1 MNQAVHEEQITVLPG
16 NWAPPG
22 SRPVELVFRTVGERT
37 SNLALDLALRHVQPQ
52 RAHVIRNVKPFARAV
67 RRMLDE
73 LDHSC
78 SHVVFVDAD
87 CLILEDLRPFLDTND
102 LPCVDA
108 YGHDRFRRRIHCGAR
123 ITRIDVVRAMAARP
137 APSDA
142 RGATLWPEGYLVG
155 AVLRDLGLTWQ
166 YKDFHI
172 LHDHFQRYRDLFAK
186 YALCQLRSR
195 AGIRRHLLAESM
207 ARWGPEPE
215 FTAARLG
222 VQHAAATVDEGAGAE
237 EIARYLRDLPLIAP
251 GEVAA
256 QGLTELDGEAG
267 SQDVTA
273 ALAADPVGLAPPA
286 APFKVFGIG
295 LPGTGTQSLNRA
307 LHVLGFSALHDA
319 HPTARPLEEFPAL
332 RHYDGMTGATAAAR
346 AEELDRAWPG
356 SKFVLTVRAQ
366 DHPDHVRRISAH
378 FAARPDDLLV
388 LDLAHGHGYP
398 ELAAFL
404 GVPTPGQPFPHRP
417 GRPTREVPS

>member
-1 MNQAVHEEQITVLPG
+1 MNQAVHEKRISILPG
-16 NWAPPG
+16 SWAPPG
-22 SRPVELVFRTVGERT
+22 SRPVELAFRTVGERT
-37 SNLALDLALRHVQPQ
+37 SRLALDLALRNVQPQ

-87 CLILEDLRPFLDTND
+87 CLILEDLRPFLDDND

-108 YGHDRFRRRIHCGAR
+108 YGHDRFRKRVHCGAR
-123 ITRIDVVRAMAARP
+123 ISRIDVVRAMAARQP
-137 APSDA
+137 PPDA
-142 RGATLWPEGYLVG
+142 RGVALWPEDYLVG
-155 AVLRDLGLTWQ
+155 AVLRDVGLTWQ

-195 AGIRRHLLAESM
+195 EGIRRQLLAESM
-207 ARWGPEPE
+207 AGWGPQPE
-215 FTAARLG
+215 FTAARHG
-222 VQHAAATVDEGAGAE
+222 VQHAAETVDESAGAE
-237 EIARYLRDLPLIAP
+237 EIALYLRTLPLIAP

-256 QGLTELDGEAG
+256 LGLTELGGEA
-267 SQDVTA
+267 DVAEVEA
-273 ALAADPVGLAPPA
+273 ALAADPVGLAPPS
-286 APFKVFGIG
+286 APFTVFGVG

-307 LHVLGFSALHDA
+307 LHVLGFSALHDPYPA
-319 HPTARPLEEFPAL
+319 ARPLAQLPAL

-346 AEELDRAWPG
+346 VEELDRTWPV
-356 SKFVLTVRAQ
+356 SRFVLTIRA
-366 DHPDHVRRISAH
+366 DEHPDHVRRTTAY
-378 FAARPDDLLV
+378 FTDRPSDLLV
-388 LDLAHGHGYP
+388 LDITRGQGHP

-404 GVPTPGQPFPHRP
+404 GVPTPAQPFPRRP
-417 GRPTREVPS
+417 SRPTREVSS